1 MHFTSLF
8 IHETDMPFW
17 NWMLGGV
24 KLTKKLRDF
33 SVKEVKIA
41 EADQA
46 RSRRLVRDYIEDQIM
61 EYCRQNSSLS
71 ILRMEYTGS
80 VYERLKTEA
89 SDEVDIMVVLKTHKP
104 WLWGDP
110 EVLVEDVGKAGYALL
125 KARDDSKLLRYANS
139 EGYIDPERLRNGWF
153 HGLVARAV
161 NAFNERFPNSDER
174 LSVHYHGPAIQVVI
188 KEKQTYNL
196 LLSVDLVP
204 CFETG
209 NDQYFVPKSN
219 SSMSISQP
227 GFLWRQSFSLQE
239 TYMLLCMDRD
249 DHGCR
254 HELLRIVKTIVK
266 RERTSLGALQ
276 SYHVKSAF
284 VHYITK
290 NRHDWAGRNSLG
302 KHFLG
307 FLRELLSFVERGKLP
322 VLWQPRVNLLEEM
335 EPVVL
340 QQMANR
346 LKRILRS
353 EAEMDHFLSRIQL
366 VQGECTMAELASC
379 TFKDYAMA
387 CIGFVLELLAKLAVL
402 AVVILLCFF
411 LVAICLVIEK
421 EKKNIPA

>member
-1 MHFTSLF
+1 
-8 IHETDMPFW
+8 
-17 NWMLGGV
+17 
-24 KLTKKLRDF
+24 
-33 SVKEVKIA
+33 
-41 EADQA
+41 
-46 RSRRLVRDYIEDQIM
+46 
-61 EYCRQNSSLS
+61 
-71 ILRMEYTGS
+71 
-80 VYERLKTEA
+80 
-89 SDEVDIMVVLKTHKP
+89 
-104 WLWGDP
+104 
-110 EVLVEDVGKAGYALL
+110 
-125 KARDDSKLLRYANS
+125 
-139 EGYIDPERLRNGWF
+139 
-153 HGLVARAV
+153 
-161 NAFNERFPNSDER
+161 
-174 LSVHYHGPAIQVVI
+174 
-188 KEKQTYNL
+188 
-196 LLSVDLVP
+196 
-204 CFETG
+204 
-209 NDQYFVPKSN
+209 
-219 SSMSISQP
+219 MSISQP

-239 TYMLLCMDRD
+239 KYMLLCMDRD

-353 EAEMDHFLSRIQL
+353 EAEMDHFLSRIRL